1 MSCRQPPE
9 RGAASTP
16 MAGNGL
22 RSRST
27 QGEGSRLPDSDF
39 AIQTASNRVLSEWK
53 EAEPPPMQNSPGIP
67 LASLVA
73 AIALVI
79 VTAVSGMAGVG
90 RDPAL
95 TELQIG
101 ATVWALA
108 LGIFGVQGLVSII
121 VEGRQVV
128 PGINKPRLN
137 NSLSAVIAAASILL
151 FMLAGLTGL
160 AIVSGQSTAVIGTVA
175 GAGCVDL
182 GLLLLFYKE
191 AFIGHEAHLDVR
203 HDGVPW

>member
-1 MSCRQPPE
+1 
-9 RGAASTP
+9 
-16 MAGNGL
+16 
-22 RSRST
+22 
-27 QGEGSRLPDSDF
+27 
-39 AIQTASNRVLSEWK
+39 
-53 EAEPPPMQNSPGIP
+53 MQNSPGIP

-73 AIALVI
+73 AIALII
-79 VTAVSGMAGVG
+79 VTAVSRVAGVG

-121 VEGRQVV
+121 VEGRQVL
-128 PGINKPRLN
+128 PGIVKPRLN
-137 NSLSAVIAAASILL
+137 SSLSAVIAAASILL

-160 AIVSGQSTAVIGTVA
+160 AIVSGQSTAVIGTAA
-175 GAGCVDL
+175 GAGCLDL

-203 HDGVPW
+203 QDGVPW